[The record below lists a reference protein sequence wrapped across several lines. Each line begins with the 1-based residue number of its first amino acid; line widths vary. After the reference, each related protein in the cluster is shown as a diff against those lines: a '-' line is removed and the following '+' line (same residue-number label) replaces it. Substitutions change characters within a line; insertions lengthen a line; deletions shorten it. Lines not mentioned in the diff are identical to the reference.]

1 MKPRISVLRRM
12 TTSIAALVLMSALVG
27 LESPVANAAET
38 STPAWQEAIAALPV
52 PGQGCFTA
60 SFPAV
65 EWQSTACSSVHPKVP
80 QQFVGPGRDQVGA
93 GAVPQQVAGCA
104 GNSCDFAAQTTA
116 PMTGAEGSFPSVTC
130 AASPCESGLFG
141 NAGTA
146 LNNVYSLQLNT
157 NFNLPAT
164 SSCSTALVPS
174 ACTGWQQFVYDS
186 DLKEIQVEPALV
198 GYDKTCTGTFNS
210 SDGAGNCYDENENT
224 ASVPQL
230 TPQQLMSDS
239 VKFVGQVG
247 LVNGTETDTV
257 KMIVSGTSS
266 AATAADNL
274 VDLAGNW
281 KDAQFGLYGD
291 RGGGEANFIAGT
303 DLKVNLVTHSGTT
316 MAPQCVP
323 FNSTGESN
331 NLFLQPAPTLTTG
344 PSPAMESDQNSSQST
359 SPAACATAN
368 GIGDT
373 HLDTFNKLLYDFQAQ
388 GDYELVGT
396 GAPPPRTGIA
406 GKPSIFKPATS
417 GFTVQERQVSGAP
430 SWPNAAVN
438 RAVAARVGTSNV
450 AVCTAPT
457 RLEIN
462 GGTVNLANGSEQFL
476 PDGASVS
483 LNGNV
488 YLIEDGNG
496 NSVQATVQ
504 PGATPH
510 VDVTVGLG
518 QWPEPVQGLLAN
530 AGNSNNAIE
539 SRTGAVFTAPFA
551 FNAIYG
557 VYGNSWLV
565 PATQDLLSGCNGK
578 AGPVEHTNPREPF
591 YAKNLPEKIAT
602 LARAV
607 CAKAGVEAAPVL
619 NACMVDVAVLGV
631 RGANVYRTLGTPA
644 VWGLIR

>member
-1 MKPRISVLRRM
+1 M
-12 TTSIAALVLMSALVG
+12 
-27 LESPVANAAET
+27 
-38 STPAWQEAIAALPV
+38 
-52 PGQGCFTA
+52 
-60 SFPAV
+60 
-65 EWQSTACSSVHPKVP
+65 
-80 QQFVGPGRDQVGA
+80 
-93 GAVPQQVAGCA
+93 
-104 GNSCDFAAQTTA
+104 
-116 PMTGAEGSFPSVTC
+116 
-130 AASPCESGLFG
+130 
-141 NAGTA
+141 
-146 LNNVYSLQLNT
+146 
-157 NFNLPAT
+157 
-164 SSCSTALVPS
+164 PS

-186 DLKEIQVEPALV
+186 DLKEIQVEPALL
-198 GYDKTCTGTFNS
+198 GYDKTCTGTFNT

-257 KMIVSGTSS
+257 KMIVSGTGS

-274 VDLAGNW
+274 VNLAGNW

-303 DLKVNLVTHSGTT
+303 DMKVNVITHSGTT
-316 MAPQCVP
+316 AAPQCVP

-331 NLFLQPAPTLTTG
+331 NLFLQPAPTLGTS
-344 PSPAMESDQNSSQST
+344 PSPAMESDQNSNAPT

-396 GAPPPRTGIA
+396 GAPQPTTGI
-406 GKPSIFKPATS
+406 GVKPSIFKPATS

-438 RAVAARVGTSNV
+438 RAVAARVGSTNV

-457 RLEIN
+457 RLEVN
-462 GGTVNLANGSEQFL
+462 GGTVNLANGSEQLL
-476 PDGASVS
+476 PDGASVA

-488 YLIEDGNG
+488 YLIQDGNG

-504 PGATPH
+504 PGVTPH

-518 QWPEPVQGLLAN
+518 KWPEPVQGLLTN

-539 SRTGAVFTAPFA
+539 ARTGPYSPPPSPSARSTVPTATAGSSLRPR
-551 FNAIYG
+551 ICCP
-557 VYGNSWLV
+557 LV
-565 PATQDLLSGCNGK
+565 TARPDLWNTSIPGSRSTRRTYR
-578 AGPVEHTNPREPF
+578 P
-591 YAKNLPEKIAT
+591 KIAT
-602 LARAV
+602 PARVV
-607 CAKAGVEAAPVL
+607 CAKAGVELAPVL

-644 VWGLIR
+644 VWGLIRSPRKMANNSSPLMSVRAPPGGLIKRSPGALAETGDFERQCPVDPNVSKWAKSGRALLPLDGLTDRTLRFLALNCYRSGLARPPAGTGRALPAR